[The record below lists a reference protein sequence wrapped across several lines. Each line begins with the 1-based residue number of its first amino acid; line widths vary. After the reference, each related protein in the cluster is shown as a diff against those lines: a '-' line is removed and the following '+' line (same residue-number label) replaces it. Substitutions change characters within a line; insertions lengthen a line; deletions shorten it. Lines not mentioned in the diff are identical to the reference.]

1 MTRMTETSPDPSEL
15 PAGSDPR
22 AQLALEQSL
31 VVIQP
36 LVSWLLRNGVHHGA
50 LAQALKGV
58 FLTQARAELEQR
70 GSKVTDSALS
80 VLSGVHRKDVRLFSQ
95 AAPTAAAHAPT
106 PAAMLFTRWITDAGY
121 RGVAPDSLSR
131 TVPLSRLPRHGPPPS
146 FEALARDVSSD
157 VHPRTLLEELQRL
170 GFVRVED
177 EDVLL
182 ETDRFISQPG
192 DTNAARTLAVNA
204 ADHLAAA
211 VHNLTAP
218 VDERFLEQSVF
229 ADGLSQASAAY
240 LAARARELWAPAF
253 EAMVASATARVQR
266 DEAQSDTP
274 MRVRFGVYYYHEA
287 VTADPAPTAPAAP
300 AADPFHHPKN
310 ESGS

>member
-1 MTRMTETSPDPSEL
+1 MVL
-15 PAGSDPR
+15 
-22 AQLALEQSL
+22 
-31 VVIQP
+31 QP

-58 FLTQARAELEQR
+58 FLAQARAELAQR

-95 AAPTAAAHAPT
+95 AAPTLTSHAPT
-106 PAAMLFTRWITDAGY
+106 PAAMLFTRWITDASY
-121 RGVAPDSLSR
+121 RGVDPDSPDR
-131 TVPLSRLPRHGPPPS
+131 TLPLPRLPRHGAAPS
-146 FEALARDVSSD
+146 FEALAREVSND

-170 GFVRVED
+170 GFVRLEGD
-177 EDVLL
+177 EVLL
-182 ETDRFISQPG
+182 ETDRFIHQPG
-192 DTNAARTLAVNA
+192 HTSAARTLAVNA

-218 VDERFLEQSVF
+218 ADERFLEQSVF
-229 ADGLSQASAAY
+229 ADGLSQTSAAY

-253 EAMVASATARVQR
+253 EGMVASATARVHLDR
-266 DEAQSDTP
+266 DKTSAQTP

-287 VTADPAPTAPAAP
+287 VATDPDP
-300 AADPFHHPKN
+300 AADASNHPQP